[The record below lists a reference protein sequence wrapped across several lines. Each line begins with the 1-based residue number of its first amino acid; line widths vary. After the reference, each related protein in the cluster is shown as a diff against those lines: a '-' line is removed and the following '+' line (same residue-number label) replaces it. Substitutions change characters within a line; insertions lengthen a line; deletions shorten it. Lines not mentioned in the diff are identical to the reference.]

1 MNLIV
6 GATGF
11 LGGEICR
18 RLRNEDRP
26 VRALV
31 RHTSDPARVAVLKA
45 LGVELVTGD
54 LQDRASLDA
63 ACDGVHAVVTT
74 AATTI
79 SRQPHDS
86 IEATDLEGQKALVD
100 AAVDAGADRFIYVSV
115 ASALGSDVHFLAVK
129 RAVEEHVRRSGLT
142 YTNLRPASFM
152 EVWLGPALGF
162 DVANARA
169 RVLDDGKT
177 PHSWISLGD
186 VAEYAARSLEN
197 PAAANQDIDLGGPA
211 ALTQL
216 EVVQAFEDAIG
227 RPFEVEHAPL
237 EGLEAHRDMATDPY
251 DQAIASLMVLMA
263 TTPCVVDMD
272 DTARD
277 FGFAPVS
284 VADYAQRAMAPARA

>member
-1 MNLIV
+1 MNLVV

-18 RLRNEDRP
+18 RLRNQDQP

-31 RHTSDPARVAVLKA
+31 RHTADPARVTVLKA

-63 ACDGVHAVVTT
+63 ACDGAHAVVTT
-74 AATTI
+74 AATTL

-100 AAVDAGADRFIYVSV
+100 AAVDAGADRFVYVSV

-162 DVANARA
+162 DLANARA
-169 RVLDDGKT
+169 RVLDDGTT

-197 PAAANQDIDLGGPA
+197 PAAENRDIDLGGPA

-216 EVVQAFEDAIG
+216 EVVQTFEKASG

-237 EGLEAHRDMATDPY
+237 EALQAHRAMATDPY

-272 DTARD
+272 HTARD

-284 VADYAQRAMAPARA
+284 VADFAQRAMAPARA